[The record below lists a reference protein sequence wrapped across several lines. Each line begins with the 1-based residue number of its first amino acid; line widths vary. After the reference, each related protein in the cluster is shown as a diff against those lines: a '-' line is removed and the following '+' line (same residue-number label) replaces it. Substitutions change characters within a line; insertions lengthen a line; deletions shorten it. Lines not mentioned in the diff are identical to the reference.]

1 MKAKLALLFLLL
13 TCLLAAC
20 KGEASSVTPTE
31 TPPLVIH
38 TEAPPATAPPELY
51 SIPGLCSLQYRP
63 DVFQCTETA
72 DGVSFTSLT
81 NPKVYVSIVGYPEL
95 SPEDTVN
102 GILLQ
107 KDLPADSVLDGG
119 LGDPPVQTKTLQYD
133 TENSAVFVH
142 VIPCGSG
149 SILMELGGI
158 GEETPE
164 ELSAKGLMLDS
175 FALDTTPVG

>member
-1 MKAKLALLFLLL
+1 MKPKIVLLFLFL
-13 TCLLAAC
+13 TLLLAAC
-20 KGEASSVTPTE
+20 KGEASGVTPTE
-31 TPPLVIH
+31 TPALVIN
-38 TEAPPATAPPELY
+38 TEAPPATAPPETY
-51 SIPGLCSLQYRP
+51 RISGLCSLQYRP
-63 DVFQCTETA
+63 DIFQCTETA
-72 DGVSFTSLT
+72 DGASFTSRT
-81 NPKVYVSIVGYPEL
+81 NPKVYVSLVGYPEL

-107 KDLPADSVLDGG
+107 KDLPADSVADGG

-133 TENSAVFVH
+133 TEDSAVFVH

-164 ELSAKGLMLDS
+164 ELSAKGLMLDT